1 MSWDG
6 KKMSKN
12 LYQAAKELGRKLR
25 KNSTRNEEIFWA
37 EVRNR
42 KLMGKKFLRQHPLF
56 LKYMDKETFFIAD
69 FYCHENRL
77 VVEIDGRS
85 HDYQKDYDEL
95 RTHIINDLGIEVV
108 RFKNEEIEEN
118 MPRVLDKIREVLAK
132 QTHPLVP
139 LYMKRGTS
147 EEIQGWRLFFPQEK
161 RNLVRSN

>member
-25 KNSTRNEEIFWA
+25 KNSTRSEEIFWA

-42 KLMGKKFLRQHPLF
+42 KLLGKKFLRQYPLF
-56 LKYMDKETFFIAD
+56 LKCMDKKTFFIAD

-77 VVEIDGRS
+77 VVEINGRS
-85 HDYQKDYDEL
+85 HEYQKDYDEL

-139 LYMKRGTS
+139 L
-147 EEIQGWRLFFPQEK
+147 L
-161 RNLVRSN
+161 